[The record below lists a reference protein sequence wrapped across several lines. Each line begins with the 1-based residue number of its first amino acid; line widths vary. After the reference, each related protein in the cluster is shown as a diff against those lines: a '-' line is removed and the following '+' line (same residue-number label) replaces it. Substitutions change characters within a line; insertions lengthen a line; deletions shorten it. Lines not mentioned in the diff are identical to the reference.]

1 MNVSVCIPMILLI
14 KTLAVI
20 NVFRNVM
27 PEEKEIHKI
36 GNVKLYLMEEIEDSD
51 NFHDKILFL
60 RDGMMIKTFPKGVG
74 GLPKRV
80 CGVMF
85 CEDNIGNAIL
95 GAMEPHAH
103 DDFIAALLEDK
114 TVIDKDGKYPL
125 VSDGNKIISQIKS
138 FITDSVKKIKDNY
151 VTDVTEVPFIDELFN
166 GVIDGADSSGG
177 VGKTTISESES
188 FNRKIKKQDIKVSFF
203 SDKKNTIVHE
213 DDPIDIG
220 DNDGGSGGGDGGN
233 GNGGNDGKGNK
244 PDKGKGGGKSI
255 NRKVVKSISSRAFYK
270 SNSGDINT
278 YCMILRSN
286 TDLSDF
292 DIEIVQNNDSGSNLN
307 LEGKLISAKIDNK
320 DLNIDGNKIKGLSAS
335 EGEPCNITIEI
346 QENFKSALTLKV
358 SK

>member
-1 MNVSVCIPMILLI
+1 
-14 KTLAVI
+14 
-20 NVFRNVM
+20 
-27 PEEKEIHKI
+27 
-36 GNVKLYLMEEIEDSD
+36 
-51 NFHDKILFL
+51 
-60 RDGMMIKTFPKGVG
+60 
-74 GLPKRV
+74 
-80 CGVMF
+80 
-85 CEDNIGNAIL
+85 
-95 GAMEPHAH
+95 
-103 DDFIAALLEDK
+103 
-114 TVIDKDGKYPL
+114 
-125 VSDGNKIISQIKS
+125 
-138 FITDSVKKIKDNY
+138 
-151 VTDVTEVPFIDELFN
+151 
-166 GVIDGADSSGG
+166 IDGADSSGG
-177 VGKTTISESES
+177 VGKTTISENES

-233 GNGGNDGKGNK
+233 ANGGSDGKGNK

-320 DLNIDGNKIKGLSAS
+320 DLNIDGNKIKGLSAY
-335 EGEPCNITIEI
+335 EGKPCNITIEI
-346 QENFKSALTLKV
+346 QESFKSALTLKV